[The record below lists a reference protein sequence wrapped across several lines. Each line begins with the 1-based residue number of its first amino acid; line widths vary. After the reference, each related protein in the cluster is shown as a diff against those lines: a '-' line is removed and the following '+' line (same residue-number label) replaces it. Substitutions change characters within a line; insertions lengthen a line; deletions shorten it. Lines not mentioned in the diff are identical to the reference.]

1 VTPRGVA
8 TALYGWMERFRREGV
23 EWDWRT
29 LYGACAQAGVDAV
42 ETDPLPEKLAI
53 LRDLGLAVSAS
64 YVGMP
69 LHTAVPDAALRERV
83 LPVAERLAAAGG
95 RDLILNADPIEGA
108 PPKTDDDAR
117 RQGEAMSRVASLVE
131 PLGLAVS
138 MHNHA
143 ADPAQ
148 AELDLRSVIAYADA
162 RVGLCIDTGWALVA
176 GADPVA
182 WARSHG
188 DRVRALHL
196 RDIDGRGIPTEALG
210 SEAPGTG
217 RLDLAALLAA
227 LPRFDGWLT
236 LELWHPDAMKPSVS
250 FVEANRRSAALLR
263 ALA

>member
-1 VTPRGVA
+1 MTPRGIA
-8 TALYGWMERFRREGV
+8 TALYGWMERFRRDGLA
-23 EWDWRT
+23 WDWRT

-42 ETDPLPEKLAI
+42 ETDPQPEKLAI

-69 LHTAVPDAALRERV
+69 LHTGVTDAALRDRV

-95 RDLILNADPIEGA
+95 RDLILNADPVEGA

-117 RQGEAMSRVASLVE
+117 RQGEAMSRVAVLAE
-131 PLGLAVS
+131 PLGLVVS

-143 ADPAQ
+143 AVPAQ
-148 AELDLRSVIAYADA
+148 AELDLRSVLEYADA

-176 GADPVA
+176 GADPVG
-182 WARSHG
+182 WAAAHG

-196 RDIDGRGIPTEALG
+196 RDVDDRGIPTEELG
-210 SEAPGTG
+210 AG

-227 LPRFDGWLT
+227 LPGFDGWLT
-236 LELWHPDAMKPSVS
+236 LELWHPDTMQPSAS
-250 FVEANRRSAALLR
+250 FAEANRRSAELLR
-263 ALA
+263 SLR